1 MADLSELND
10 GLQPWAYALIQTA
23 QDYGYN
29 PVVTSVLRSFVQQ
42 SSLYQRFLAG
52 LSPFPAASF
61 SAHEFGL
68 AFDLSESAS
77 ALEDMGALWE
87 SWGGTW
93 GGRFRASDP
102 VHFEAPGASA
112 WVRSLSLQD
121 KVAFY
126 NEIHGVQLNAGQLP
140 F

>member
-1 MADLSELND
+1 MASLSELNA
-10 GLQPWAYALIQTA
+10 GLQPWAFALIQTA
-23 QDYGYN
+23 EDYGYR
-29 PVVTSVLRSFVQQ
+29 PVVTSVLRSFEQQ
-42 SSLYQRFLAG
+42 SSLYQRLLAG

-68 AFDLSESAS
+68 AFDVSDSPT
-77 ALEDMGALWE
+77 ALADMGQLWE

-93 GGRFRASDP
+93 GGRFHPTDP

-126 NEIHGVQLNAGQLP
+126 NEIHGVELNAGQLP